1 MAKNAISIFP
11 IFLPELT
18 GSTNFLLR
26 PVLLSQSFGK
36 KMKFRGGKK
45 RHIKFP
51 YFSARPNRLNK
62 LFIKASSFEPVLRK
76 KDEISRWQKAPH
88 QISLFFCQA

>member
-1 MAKNAISIFP
+1 SIFP

-26 PVLLSQSFGK
+26 PVLMSQLFGK
-36 KMKFRGGKK
+36 KMKFRGDKK

-51 YFSARPNRLNK
+51 YFSARANRLNK
-62 LFIKASSFEPVLRK
+62 LFIKASSYEPTLRE
-76 KDEISRWQKAPH
+76 KDKISRGQKASY
-88 QISLFFCQA
+88 QFSLFSCQS